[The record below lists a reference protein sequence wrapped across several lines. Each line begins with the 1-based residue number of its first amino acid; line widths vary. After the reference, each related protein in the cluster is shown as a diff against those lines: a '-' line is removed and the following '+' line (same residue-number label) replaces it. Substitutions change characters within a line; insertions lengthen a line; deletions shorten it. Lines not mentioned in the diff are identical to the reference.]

1 VDEKE
6 TLGKYLKTQ
15 RESKKIS
22 LREVAKNTR
31 VREYIL
37 RAIEEDRHDLLPPAT
52 YVKGFLLAYAKYL
65 KLDSNDVLLRYR
77 GVLKEEPVTPLS
89 PPSPKSKEKDPS
101 TPRQKTKQEIPP
113 PEPPKP
119 KQAITITQ
127 TQKSK
132 REIPPTP
139 PSKPKQ
145 KVPSNIKQNW
155 VVGGVILACLIGF
168 YFFSPYSSWPPV
180 EPIPPKPVIK
190 EKLPMVPSPPGI
202 ATSFIPEEKPVVKEE
217 PPPIPSSPVAAI
229 TSLPEKKLLS
239 LQLKAVEETWVNI
252 QVDDQSGKGMLFK
265 PGEGISVQASNRI
278 RMTLGNAG
286 GLDLILNGKSL
297 EKFGKSGE
305 VLTLIFTSQ
314 GVEVKRPEI
323 PKPPKEETSDSKD
336 QSPNVEN

>member
-37 RAIEEDRHDLLPPAT
+37 RAIEEDQHDLLPPAT

-65 KLDSNDVLLRYR
+65 KLDPNDVLLRYR
-77 GVLKEEPVTPLS
+77 GGLKEEPLT
-89 PPSPKSKEKDPS
+89 PPSPKSKEKVPS

-119 KQAITITQ
+119 KEEILITQ
-127 TQKSK
+127 PQKTK
-132 REIPPTP
+132 LEIPLPP

-145 KVPSNIKQNW
+145 KVSWNIKQNW
-155 VVGGVILACLIGF
+155 VVGGVLLASLVGF
-168 YFFSPYSSWPPV
+168 YFLSPYSPRPAV
-180 EPIPPKPVIK
+180 EPIPEKPVVK
-190 EKLPMVPSPPGI
+190 EKLPVAPSPPGV
-202 ATSFIPEEKPVVKEE
+202 ATTSVPEEKPVVKEE
-217 PPPIPSSPVAAI
+217 PPLLPSSPVAAK
-229 TSLPEKKLLS
+229 TSLPEKKPLS
-239 LQLKAVEETWVNI
+239 LQLKAVEETWVNL
-252 QVDDQSGKGMLFK
+252 QVDDQSGKGMVFK

-286 GLDLILNGKSL
+286 GLDLLLNGKRL

-314 GVEVKRPEI
+314 GIEVKRPEK
-323 PKPPKEETSDSKD
+323 PKPPKEETSNSKA
-336 QSPNVEN
+336 QSSN